1 MSLELIKRNVSE
13 HMEALKNGEYS
24 SRELTEAYIT
34 QIEMMDDKIGAYITL
49 DFETAL
55 KKAEDVDYKRLHG
68 ENLKP
73 LAGIPCAVKDNIC
86 TKGIKTTCASKML
99 EQYIP
104 PYDACVIEEL
114 KKSDTVILGKLNM
127 DEFAMGSTTENS
139 AFKITKN
146 PIDITRVPGGS
157 SGGSA
162 ACVAAREAAF
172 TLGSDTGGSIRQ
184 PASFCGVVGMKPTYG
199 SVSRYGLVA
208 FASSLDQI
216 GPLTSTVKDNAIV
229 LNAITCADKRD
240 ATNIYKRQG
249 DFTED
254 IGKGIK
260 GMRIGLPKEFFGEGI
275 SYDVKTAIF
284 KAAERM
290 KYEGAEIIDIS
301 MPSINDA
308 LAAYYIISSAEA
320 SSNLSRFDG
329 IRYGYRT
336 DSFDDIHDLYR
347 KSRSEG
353 FGKEVKRRIMLGNY
367 ALSSGYYDDFYK
379 NAVLVKNKITQEYN
393 EIFNSCDVIITPTA
407 PTVAYKAG
415 YCDVSPAKT
424 YLSDISTV
432 TVNLAGLPAIST
444 TCGFDRNNMPVGMSI
459 VGKAFD
465 DAKIIALADTFEKSF
480 NRPEVLL

>member
-240 ATNIYKRQG
+240 ATNIYKSQG

-353 FGKEVKRRIMLGNY
+353 FGKEVKRRIMLGTFV
-367 ALSSGYYDDFYK
+367 LSSGYYDAYYKKALQVRSIVMNDFDK
-379 NAVLVKNKITQEYN
+379 SFKQ
-393 EIFNSCDVIITPTA
+393 CDFILSPVA
-407 PTVAYKAG
+407 PTVAYKLGEKSKNPLEMYMGDAYSVPVNIAG
-415 YCDVSPAKT
+415 V
-424 YLSDISTV
+424 
-432 TVNLAGLPAIST
+432 PAISVP
-444 TCGFDRNNMPVGMSI
+444 CGRDDSNMPIGAQLI
-459 VGKAFD
+459 GPAFS
-465 DAKIIALADTFEKSF
+465 EKMLY
-480 NRPEVLL
+480 RAAAVLEEVSKQ